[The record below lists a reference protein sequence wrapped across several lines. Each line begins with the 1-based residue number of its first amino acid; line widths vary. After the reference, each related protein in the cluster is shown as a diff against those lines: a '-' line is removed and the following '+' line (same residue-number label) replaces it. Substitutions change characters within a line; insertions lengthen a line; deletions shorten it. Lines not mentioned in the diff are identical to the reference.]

1 VIDIAGLEIVVLFV
15 VCGAVA
21 TMILALALYF
31 TNINIFQVWKQATKE
46 MPQQYY
52 NEHFTLYDVSPTKI
66 CILRVP
72 ETGFEAQVTQFALF
86 WNGHVAF
93 VNNGQIVYTV
103 DDKKSIEPDDPLAF
117 VRGDDTYV
125 IKVITHGEKVIQNMK
140 METLMA
146 QNSILRG
153 EVKEMQVSLKDAL
166 VKYGET
172 MRESRKSLNWN
183 PQSGFGGGYSPL
195 GYRRPFFGG
204 GGGGDEGGEG
214 GGDI

>member
-1 VIDIAGLEIVVLFV
+1 MAGLEIVVLFV

-21 TMILALALYF
+21 TMIFALALYF
-31 TNINIFQVWKQATKE
+31 SNINIFQIWKQMSKE

-52 NEHFTLYDVSPTKI
+52 NEYFTLYDVSPTKI

-72 ETGFEAQVTQFALF
+72 ETGFEAQITQFALF

-103 DDKKSIEPDDPLAF
+103 DDKVAIEPDDPLAF

-125 IKVITHGEKVIQNMK
+125 IKVVTHGEKVIQNAK
-140 METLMA
+140 MDTLVA
-146 QNSILRG
+146 QNAILRG
-153 EVKEMQVSLKDAL
+153 EIKEMQTTLKDAL

-172 MRESRKSLNWN
+172 MREGRKSLNWN
-183 PQSGFGGGYSPL
+183 PQTGFSSGYSPF

-204 GGGGDEGGEG
+204 GNEEGGEG
-214 GGDI
+214 GGDV